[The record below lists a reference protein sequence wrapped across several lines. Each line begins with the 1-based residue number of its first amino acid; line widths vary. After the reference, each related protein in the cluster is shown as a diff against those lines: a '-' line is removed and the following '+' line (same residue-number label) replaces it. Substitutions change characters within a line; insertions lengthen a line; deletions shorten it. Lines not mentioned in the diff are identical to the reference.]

1 MARRLPLG
9 RTSIAIDF
17 SGGTFSG
24 LGHTPA
30 TFTTSDRAIQHI
42 IETSEHFRS
51 GRVKRILS
59 VFDRLEEQQ
68 QHNAAEPPEPEP
80 KCGKITYEA
89 SDPNDAADWLETQAL
104 ISTEGIT
111 DPERLI
117 EPCRRQPHHAE
128 HRAEHQDKNKENMKC
143 NEIIDHALLLLGHSP
158 SGVRRRGRQEPEPP
172 CCASVCSRAS
182 SPARRVSPYPCS
194 AGRRP

>member
-1 MARRLPLG
+1 MSRPRTYGIHGLMEWRGVFPLG

-68 QHNAAEPPEPEP
+68 QHNPAAPPEPEP
-80 KCGKITYEA
+80 ECGKITYEA

-117 EPCRRQPHHAE
+117 ELA
-128 HRAEHQDKNKENMKC
+128 AANSITLSIGTN
-143 NEIIDHALLLLGHSP
+143 
-158 SGVRRRGRQEPEPP
+158 
-172 CCASVCSRAS
+172 
-182 SPARRVSPYPCS
+182 ARTKTKKT
-194 AGRRP
+194 